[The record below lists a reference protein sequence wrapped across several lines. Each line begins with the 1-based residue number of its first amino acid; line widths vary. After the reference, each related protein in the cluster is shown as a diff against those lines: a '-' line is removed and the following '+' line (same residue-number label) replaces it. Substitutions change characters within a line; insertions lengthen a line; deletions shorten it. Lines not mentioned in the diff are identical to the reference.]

1 MTGDYKG
8 DYQELVDEISEL
20 LGVPAT
26 LENRDFEL
34 IAFGVY
40 DSEGDLDPSALDPV
54 RTRSILTRR
63 STAAVRTWFEG
74 FGITRASAPVRIPP
88 TPEAGVYRGRICL
101 PVRHRG
107 VVLGYVWLL
116 DSDPGPTDP
125 QLDAAMRVTARIGAL
140 LADEAQHG
148 ADLSRELRAVLTAE
162 RGWQADMAVAALR
175 TALGPRGDGPYAVV
189 CVAPWPSADPDD
201 APSARTVP
209 HATALC
215 TVPWGPSAQSLAAL
229 VRLRATDTLTPA
241 SSAAGRLLERARD
254 VEGGGGAYG
263 GGAYGGGAYG
273 GGAYGGTGSGGETS
287 TGGPGSGS
295 GPSAGGPGSGGGP
308 GTGRSGG
315 PSTGGSGASRSGAS
329 RSGGSGSGTGGSGTG
344 GSGAD
349 GQGTGRP
356 GTGGSGT
363 GRSGTGGSGADGQGT
378 GGSDSGRTDTGSSGT
393 GGPGTGGSGVDGQ
406 GTGGSGTV
414 RSDTGGSG
422 TGRSDT
428 GRPGTDGSGADGQGA
443 GGSGAGRSG
452 TGRPGAPG
460 SGTGRPGSG
469 DGGRS
474 TSAEKEGG
482 GPGDTRSRGNRSGG
496 DLPVHGT
503 PGRPAKDPAAAPPT
517 VAAGIAVP
525 RLSLAELAPAWQ
537 EASDAA
543 RAALAEPGFGPVAEW
558 SRIGPYRLLTALP
571 PETAH
576 DPVVRPLLAP
586 AHRELARTAEVY
598 LDCAGQAG
606 RTAAELGIHRQTLYY
621 RLSRVEQLT
630 GLDLDDGEDR
640 LLLHMALKAARL

>member
-1 MTGDYKG
+1 MYEGAGSVGQNARMTTDSRG

-34 IAFGVY
+34 IAFGAY

-63 STAAVRTWFEG
+63 STSAVRTWFEG
-74 FGITRASAPVRIPP
+74 FGITRATAPVRIPP

-125 QLDAAMRVTARIGAL
+125 QLDAAMRVAARIGAL

-215 TVPWGPSAQSLAAL
+215 TVPWGATAQWLAAL

-241 SSAAGRLLERARD
+241 NTAATRLLERARG
-254 VEGGGGAYG
+254 VE
-263 GGAYGGGAYG
+263 
-273 GGAYGGTGSGGETS
+273 GSGG
-287 TGGPGSGS
+287 
-295 GPSAGGPGSGGGP
+295 
-308 GTGRSGG
+308 
-315 PSTGGSGASRSGAS
+315 
-329 RSGGSGSGTGGSGTG
+329 
-344 GSGAD
+344 
-349 GQGTGRP
+349 
-356 GTGGSGT
+356 
-363 GRSGTGGSGADGQGT
+363 
-378 GGSDSGRTDTGSSGT
+378 DTGTQRTLGT
-393 GGPGTGGSGVDGQ
+393 
-406 GTGGSGTV
+406 
-414 RSDTGGSG
+414 
-422 TGRSDT
+422 
-428 GRPGTDGSGADGQGA
+428 
-443 GGSGAGRSG
+443 
-452 TGRPGAPG
+452 
-460 SGTGRPGSG
+460 
-469 DGGRS
+469 
-474 TSAEKEGG
+474 
-482 GPGDTRSRGNRSGG
+482 
-496 DLPVHGT
+496 HGT
-503 PGRPAKDPAAAPPT
+503 PGTAAAPLT
-517 VAAGIAVP
+517 VAAGIASP
-525 RLSLAELAPAWQ
+525 RVALAELAAAWQ
-537 EASDAA
+537 EASAAA

-558 SRIGPYRLLTALP
+558 SRIGPYRLLTSLP
-571 PETAH
+571 PETTQ
-576 DPVVRPLLAP
+576 DPAVRPLLSP

-598 LDCAGQAG
+598 LDCAGQAA

-640 LLLHMALKAARL
+640 LLLHMALKGARL